1 MPPPDITDKP
11 LAPELESIASA
22 AADRLRVQAD
32 ANPQHDEEHQQRV
45 VQAASAAIAA
55 GLGLSAIADAER
67 IGHARARQELGT
79 EVLRQVRRAARRK
92 REAQSE
98 YEHAVLR
105 AARLGL
111 AHRDIATEAEVAHG
125 TVRAIIARTEM
136 QADNPARSA
145 PSADTNGAQPE
156 QPYASGSRPDPA
168 V

>member
-45 VQAASAAIAA
+45 VQVASAAIAA

-67 IGHARARQELGT
+67 IGHARARHKLGT

-98 YEHAVLR
+98 YEHTVLR

-125 TVRAIIARTEM
+125 TVRALIART
-136 QADNPARSA
+136 QTPPDNSA
-145 PSADTNGAQPE
+145 PSAPSAATDDFEPAQPH
-156 QPYASGSRPDPA
+156 ASGSPSPPA
-168 V
+168 M

>member
-1 MPPPDITDKP
+1 MPPRDTTDKP

-32 ANPQHDEEHQQRV
+32 TNPQHDEEHQQRV
-45 VQAASAAIAA
+45 AHAASAAIAA
-55 GLGLSAIADAER
+55 GLGLGAIADAER
-67 IGHARARQELGT
+67 IGQERARQELGT
-79 EVLRQVRRAARRK
+79 QVLRQVRSAARRK

-125 TVRAIIARTEM
+125 TVRALIART
-136 QADNPARSA
+136 QTPPDNPA
-145 PSADTNGAQPE
+145 PSALSAATDDVEPAQPH
-156 QPYASGSRPDPA
+156 ASGSPSPPA